1 MTHLFKLKAIDVAVV
16 LRAVAIGL
24 VAFNHANPDAPKLY
38 GFSLDG
44 GMNVLLMISGYYFAK
59 LVLTAPTVAQMRRQ
73 LIKYGASFII
83 PSVLMVLFFFVL
95 LRRFDLQ
102 ELLFYKNFFSA
113 ERVSKYPTWYPQ
125 VMLQILL
132 IIYAVSFIPG
142 LGAVVRRAQPV
153 WVLSLFAVFAVV
165 RLVLPRYIDTAPL
178 LHHLPHLQFWNF
190 CLGWCFYFV
199 SDPSGSPLRA
209 RLAMA
214 GVALVSIFAIFGPNE
229 LVTYTLS
236 LGSLLFLFVKRISL
250 PAIAHKTVS
259 IIAAASFNIFLW
271 HRFFYE
277 IYERLTHLKTPQG
290 GIGMWLFGVGLS
302 IIVWSLWE
310 SLEKTWKRISAVS
323 HQVSQMKPATI

>member
-16 LRAVAIGL
+16 LRAVAICL
-24 VAFNHANPDAPKLY
+24 VAFNHANPDAPKFL

-59 LVLTAPTVAQMRRQ
+59 LVLTAPSVGQMRHQ
-73 LIKYGASFII
+73 LIRYGASFII
-83 PSVLMVLFFFVL
+83 PSFLMVLFFFAL
-95 LRRFDLQ
+95 LKRFDVQ
-102 ELLFYKNFFSA
+102 ELLFYKNFFSP

-132 IIYAVSFIPG
+132 IIYALSFIPG
-142 LGAVVRRAQPV
+142 LGAIGRRLQPY
-153 WVLSLFAVFAVV
+153 WVLGVFGVFAVI
-165 RLVLPRYIDTAPL
+165 RLVLPQYVDTVPL
-178 LHHLPHLQFWNF
+178 MHHLPHLQFWNF

-214 GVALVSIFAIFGPNE
+214 GVALVSIFAIFGPNV

-236 LGSLLFLFVKRISL
+236 IGSLLFLFVKRISL

-277 IYERLTHLKTPQG
+277 IYERVAHLKTPQG
-290 GIGMWLFGVGLS
+290 GVGMWVFGVGLS
-302 IIVWSLWE
+302 IVLWSVWE
-310 SLEKTWKRISAVS
+310 GLEKTWNRIRSVS
-323 HQVSQMKPATI
+323 DQVSQMKPALT

>member
-16 LRAVAIGL
+16 LRAAGISL
-24 VAFNHANPDAPKLY
+24 VAFNHANPDAPKFL

-59 LVLTAPTVAQMRRQ
+59 LVLTAPDVTQMRHQ
-73 LIKYGASFII
+73 LIRYGASFII
-83 PSVLMVLFFFVL
+83 PSFLMVLFFFGIL
-95 LRRFDLQ
+95 HRFDLQ

-132 IIYAVSFIPG
+132 IIYSLSFIPR
-142 LGAVVRRAQPV
+142 LGATTRRVRPV
-153 WVLSLFAVFAVV
+153 WVLGLFAVFAVV

-214 GVALVSIFAIFGPNE
+214 VVALISIFAIFGPDA
-229 LVTYTLS
+229 LVTYTL
-236 LGSLLFLFVKRISL
+236 GGGCLLFLFVRRISL
-250 PAIAHKTVS
+250 PAVAHKAVS

-277 IYERLTHLKTPQG
+277 IYERLAHLKTPQG

-310 SLEKTWKRISAVS
+310 SLEKTWKRIIAVS
-323 HQVSQMKPATI
+323 RQVSQMKPAIV